1 MARNRKYQ
9 SAAIRFGPAIKAF
22 LLCALIGGAG
32 VGYVWQKSQIDELG
46 KQIRRREQEL
56 NALQDQNKKL
66 KQQLAMMYSQKY
78 LEDRIK
84 KLNLGLVPLQGSQV
98 WSLKE
103 PAAPVP
109 NPREQQY
116 ASQEAESPVL
126 R

>member
-1 MARNRKYQ
+1 MAKNRKYQ

-56 NALQDQNKKL
+56 NALQDQNKQL
-66 KQQLAMMYSQKY
+66 KKQLAMMYSQKY

-84 KLNLGLVPLQGSQV
+84 ILNLGLVPLQGSQI

-103 PAAPVP
+103 PATQAPD
-109 NPREQQY
+109 PREQQY
-116 ASQEAESPVL
+116 AAQQAESPVL